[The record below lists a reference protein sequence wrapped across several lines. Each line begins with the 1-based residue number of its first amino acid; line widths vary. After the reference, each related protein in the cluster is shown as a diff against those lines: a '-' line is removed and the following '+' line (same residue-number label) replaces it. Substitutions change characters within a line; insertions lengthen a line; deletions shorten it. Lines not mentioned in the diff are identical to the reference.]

1 MNGKKLLA
9 VLFSIIFV
17 ALPLITAFSKKQ
29 KTSEWENRDLAT
41 FPSFSTEAILDKSF
55 MNGFDSYI
63 SDHFFGRNFWV
74 KLKSNL
80 ELLTLK
86 RENNSILLT
95 TKGTLV
101 EDLDEPNERYIN
113 QNIDGILTF
122 AKNNP
127 DTKIF
132 SAVAPTS
139 CDLYSDSLP
148 YGKKIWSQKEQIDS
162 FYSNLGKS
170 VYGIDIYS
178 TLYAKRDQYIYYN
191 TDHHWTSLGAYYA
204 YHQIATALDF
214 KPYDK
219 TQFDIEHASNEF
231 YGTYSSKSNI
241 SVDPDTIDLYY
252 SHASSDFK
260 VTEVSINNGKE
271 TKVYNDIYF
280 REWLGKKDK
289 YSVFLGQVQPEV
301 TIKTNVQN
309 NKKLLIF
316 KDSFAHSLVPFLA
329 LHYSEI
335 KLIDLRYTN
344 KNYRELADIASYDS
358 VLLLYNID
366 SVVGAGNIAALGD

>member
-9 VLFSIIFV
+9 VLFAVILM
-17 ALPLITAFSKKQ
+17 ALPLITAFSKKE

-41 FPSFSTEAILDKSF
+41 FPGFSTEAIMDKSF
-55 MNGFDSYI
+55 MEGFDSYI

-113 QNIDGILTF
+113 QNIDGILSF

-127 DTKIF
+127 DAKIYT
-132 SAVAPTS
+132 AVAPTS
-139 CDLYSDSLP
+139 CDLYSDTLP
-148 YGKKIWSQKEQIDS
+148 YGKKVWSQKEQIDS

-214 KPYDK
+214 KPYEK

-260 VTEVSINNGKE
+260 ITEVSINNGKE

-280 REWLGKKDK
+280 REWLSKKDK

-316 KDSFAHSLVPFLA
+316 KDSFAHSLVPFLS

-344 KNYRELADIASYDS
+344 QNYRDLADIASYDS

-366 SVVGAGNIAALGD
+366 SVVGSGNIAALGD

>member
-1 MNGKKLLA
+1 MNGKRILA
-9 VLFSIIFV
+9 VVFAVILV
-17 ALPLITAFSKKQ
+17 ALPLITAFSKKE
-29 KTSEWENRDLAT
+29 KVSEWENRDLAT
-41 FPSFSTEAILDKSF
+41 FPSFSSEAILDKSF
-55 MNGFDSYI
+55 MQGFDSYI
-63 SDHFFGRNFWV
+63 SDHFIGRNFWV

-86 RENNSILLT
+86 KENNSILLT

-101 EDLDEPNERYIN
+101 EDLGKPNERYLN
-113 QNIDGILTF
+113 QNIDGILRF
-122 AKNNP
+122 AENNP
-127 DTKIF
+127 DTKIYT
-132 SAVAPTS
+132 AVAPTS
-139 CDLYSDSLP
+139 CDLYSDFLP
-148 YGKKIWSQKEQIDS
+148 YGKKTESQKKQIDL
-162 FYSNLGKS
+162 FYSQLGKS
-170 VYGIDIYS
+170 AYGIDIYS
-178 TLYAKRDQYIYYN
+178 SLYSKKDQYIYYG

-214 KPYDK
+214 KPYEK
-219 TQFDIEHASNEF
+219 TMFDIEHASNEF

-241 SVDPDTIDLYY
+241 SVKPDTIDIFSLA
-252 SHASSDFK
+252 ASDLS
-260 VTEVSINNGKE
+260 VTDVYINNGKE
-271 TKVYNDIYF
+271 TKKYDDIYF
-280 REWLGKKDK
+280 REWLNKKDK

-344 KNYRELADIASYDS
+344 KNYRELADVSSYDS

-366 SVVGAGNIAALGD
+366 SITGSGNIAALGE

>member
-1 MNGKKLLA
+1 MNGKRILA
-9 VLFSIIFV
+9 VIFAVILV
-17 ALPLITAFSKKQ
+17 ALPLITAFSKKE

-41 FPSFSTEAILDKSF
+41 FPSFSSEAILDKSF
-55 MNGFDSYI
+55 MQGFDSYI

-86 RENNSILLT
+86 KENNSIMLT

-101 EDLDEPNERYIN
+101 EDLGKPNERYLN
-113 QNIDGILTF
+113 QNIDGILRF
-122 AKNNP
+122 AENNSN
-127 DTKIF
+127 TKIYT
-132 SAVAPTS
+132 AIAPTS
-139 CDLYSDSLP
+139 CDLYSDFLP
-148 YGKKIWSQKEQIDS
+148 YGKKTESQKKQIDS
-162 FYSNLGKS
+162 FYSQLGKS
-170 VYGIDIYS
+170 AYAVDIYS
-178 TLYAKRDQYIYYN
+178 SLYAKKDQYIYYG

-214 KPYDK
+214 KPYEK
-219 TQFDIEHASNEF
+219 TMFDIEHASNEF
-231 YGTYSSKSNI
+231 YGTYASKSNI
-241 SVDPDTIDLYY
+241 SVKPDTIDLF
-252 SHASSDFK
+252 SLAASDLS

-271 TKVYNDIYF
+271 TKKYDDIYF
-280 REWLGKKDK
+280 REWLSKKDK

-344 KNYRELADIASYDS
+344 KNYRELADVSSYDS

-366 SVVGAGNIAALGD
+366 SITGSGNIAALGD